1 MSDSPSAA
9 LKVLYWT
16 APLPGNKVEELDG
29 LDEFKSELSKDYVSV
44 VQSRPGERGG
54 GLYELVVEFISAIT
68 LQDFATFLL
77 QGIAYDL
84 IKSGSKA
91 FILRPFLDAYEKFK
105 SRNADRRV
113 DIDELKI
120 VFQDTTI
127 ILHQISENSI
137 FLQLGDILSHL
148 ANHSHHLVVGEA
160 ERPFEIV
167 IPVFEDPSDDPPC
180 RFREKLDVDETIPGF
195 SDKDYFGFWG
205 LWYEFAKFRVYDV
218 QNKALL
224 HEEFFTAERYWA
236 AMDERWARERQR
248 RDRDAQ

>member
-1 MSDSPSAA
+1 MEPNYTIPIQSAA

-16 APLPGNKVEELDG
+16 APLPENKVEELNG
-29 LDEFKSELSKDYVSV
+29 LDDFKSELSRDYVSV

-54 GLYELVVEFISAIT
+54 GLYELAVEFISTIT
-68 LQDFATFLL
+68 LQDLATFLL

-91 FILRPFLDAYEKFK
+91 FILRPFLDAYDKLK
-105 SRNADRRV
+105 SRNPDRKV

-120 VFQDTTI
+120 VFQDTTV

-137 FLQLGDILSHL
+137 FLNLENILSHL
-148 ANHSHHLVVGEA
+148 AKHAHHLVVGET

-167 IPVFEDPSDDPPC
+167 IPVFEDPASDRPS
-180 RFREKLDVDETIPGF
+180 RFRVKLDVDETIPFF
-195 SDKDYFGFWG
+195 SDKDYLGFWG

-218 QNKALL
+218 QNKSLL
-224 HEEFFTAERYWA
+224 HEEFFTSKRYWTE
-236 AMDERWARERQR
+236 MEKRWAQKSKHS
-248 RDRDAQ
+248 